1 MVDGIPSDISELPLK
16 DLDLGTALFI
26 VYVIVIAYVL
36 VRVAT
41 ALLKRLADR
50 PGERRLSV
58 TMLIPLVKIVVYIAV
73 IILILQAVIEPSLS
87 QVVAFAGLLG
97 AGLGFGLKDV
107 FADIVGGIVISFERP
122 YQIGDKI
129 SIRGNYGEVV
139 DIGLRSTR
147 IITPDDSS
155 VSIPNFVIFSEATS
169 SSNAG
174 KAEMMVVV
182 DVYIDHRSDA
192 AAAMAILKDAV
203 RTSKYVFISPSRPY
217 TVLLEDFPFY
227 KRVRAKA
234 YVSDLRYEFEFSS
247 EVTRRAWTEMKRQGI
262 APPEVLPGGLLPRGQ
277 E

>member
-1 MVDGIPSDISELPLK
+1 MAEILSPDITGLPLK
-16 DLDLGTALFI
+16 EIDFGTALFI
-26 VYVIVIAYVL
+26 VYVIVVAYIL
-36 VRVAT
+36 VRIVP
-41 ALLKRLADR
+41 ALLRRLADR

-73 IILILQAVIEPSLS
+73 IILILQALVEPSLS
-87 QVVAFAGLLG
+87 QVVAFAGFFG

-107 FADIVGGIVISFERP
+107 FADIVGGLVISFERP

-129 SIRGNYGEVV
+129 SIQGNYGEVV

-147 IITPDDSS
+147 IVTPDDSL
-155 VSIPNFVIFSEATS
+155 VSIPNYVIFSEATS

-192 AAAMAILKDAV
+192 VAAMAILKDAV
-203 RTSKYVFISPSRPY
+203 RTSKYVYISPSRPY

-234 YVSDLRYEFEFSS
+234 YASDLRYEFEFSS

-262 APPEVLPGGLLPRGQ
+262 APPEVYPAELGTREQ